1 MDREKLLKI
10 LEEYFGFSDSW
21 EDGTYFYNL
30 TRVKSAFSIGT
41 VTIDDF
47 TEIEHEQLEELADF
61 IIEEFNK

>member
-21 EDGTYFYNL
+21 SDGTYFYNL
-30 TRVKSAFSIGT
+30 NRVKSAFAVGT

-47 TEIEHEQLEELADF
+47 TEIEYEQIEELADL
-61 IIEEFNK
+61 IIEKFKE